1 MSRSNETEYKE
12 CHETCNCKC
21 RLHVSV
27 FNDKQH
33 LNKDK
38 CRCECEELIEK
49 GKCDNGF
56 IWNPSICDCDK
67 SCDIAQYL

>member
-12 CHETCNCKC
+12 CHETCKCKC